1 MFTRQWTLAFTL
13 CLAVGSWGQGQTP
26 APANPDNARIEVL
39 VRKLGSSSFVQ
50 REQARKEL
58 EVIGT
63 PALEPLR
70 RANKTADAETNRRI
84 AEMIRLFEEQLLTRQ
99 ILAPKEV
106 HLKLTG
112 VAVQQAITELA
123 NVSGYP
129 IQFQGDATKFA
140 DKKITL
146 DSGKLAFW
154 EALDRVCEQAGL
166 MDRIDLAVQVT
177 TDDPIVLRG
186 KKGGIRRIQQFPLP
200 APAPPGPIVLVHRG
214 NEKSI
219 VSYAGAVKT
228 ELRISRKPGAKEMN
242 LLFVVSAEPRLLNNT
257 LLGQPII
264 DKAFD
269 DQSRILQTVPDVPK
283 ADTNN
288 VDELQQLAAQ
298 GLITT
303 DFGMQVSSRRSTQ
316 IRVKD
321 GEQTAKQLK
330 ELAGKLTLQL
340 DLQNETLA
348 RIDKVLEAA
357 GKSAGAANG
366 GTMKVHSVKKL
377 AGGVIEVQV
386 SLENLAANPF
396 GPNIIVNA
404 NGGIIIRGNVAINGG
419 IVIGPNGMR
428 INGGNGN
435 RSDLPDLV
443 DSKGKKFELGDVSAD
458 SFNFV
463 NGSSSRTATILY
475 VPHAGQTEPRELV
488 LFGTR
493 THTIAVP
500 FRFENLPL
508 P

>member
-1 MFTRQWTLAFTL
+1 MYTRQWSLAFTL
-13 CLAVGSWGQGQTP
+13 CLAIGSWGHGQTP
-26 APANPDNARIEVL
+26 PPENPDNARIEAL
-39 VRKLGSSSFVQ
+39 VRKLGSSSFVL
-50 REQARKEL
+50 REQSRKEL
-58 EVIGT
+58 EAIGT

-70 RANKTADAETNRRI
+70 RVKNTSDAETNRRI
-84 AEMIRLFEEQLLTRQ
+84 AELIRRFEEQILTRQ

-106 HLKLTG
+106 HLKLNG
-112 VAVQQAITELA
+112 VGVQQAIAELA
-123 NVSGYP
+123 SLSGYP

-146 DSGKLAFW
+146 DGSKLTFW
-154 EALDRVCEQAGL
+154 EALDRVCDQAGL
-166 MDRIDLAVQVT
+166 MERIDLSVQVT
-177 TDDPIVLRG
+177 TEDPMVLRG

-200 APAPPGPIVLVHRG
+200 SPAPAGPIVLIHRG
-214 NEKSI
+214 NEKSM

-228 ELRISRKPGAKEMN
+228 ELRISREAGRKELN
-242 LLFVVSAEPRLLNNT
+242 LLFVVSAEPRLVNNT

-269 DQSRILQTVPDVPK
+269 DRSRILQTVADVPK
-283 ADTNN
+283 AHTNH
-288 VDELQQLAAQ
+288 VDELQLLAAQ
-298 GLITT
+298 GLLFT

-321 GEQTAKQLK
+321 GAPTAKQLK
-330 ELAGKLTLQL
+330 SLDGKLTLQL

-357 GKSAGAANG
+357 GKSADAAAG

-386 SLENLAANPF
+386 SLENLVANPF

-404 NGGIIIRGNVAINGG
+404 NGGIVIRGNVVINGG
-419 IVIGPNGMR
+419 VVIGPNGVR

-443 DSKGKKFELGDVSAD
+443 DAKGKKFELGNVSAD

-475 VPHAGQTEPRELV
+475 LPRAGQTEPRELV

-493 THTIAVP
+493 THTVAVP

>member
-1 MFTRQWTLAFTL
+1 
-13 CLAVGSWGQGQTP
+13 
-26 APANPDNARIEVL
+26 
-39 VRKLGSSSFVQ
+39 VQ
-50 REQARKEL
+50 REQSRKEL
-58 EVIGT
+58 EAIGT

-70 RANKTADAETNRRI
+70 RMNKTADVEVNRRI
-84 AEMIRLFEEQLLTRQ
+84 AELIRRLEEQLLTRQ

-106 HLKLTG
+106 HLKWNG
-112 VAVQQAITELA
+112 VGVQQAIAELA
-123 NVSGYP
+123 SLSGYP

-146 DSGKLAFW
+146 DTGKLAFW

-166 MDRIDLAVQVT
+166 MERIDLAVRVT

-186 KKGGIRRIQQFPLP
+186 KKGGILRIQQFPPP

-214 NEKSI
+214 NEKSM

-228 ELRISRKPGAKEMN
+228 QLRISREPSGKEIN
-242 LLFVVSAEPRLLNNT
+242 LLFVVSAEPRMLNNT

-269 DQSRILQTVPDVPK
+269 DQSRNLQIVPDVPK
-283 ADTNN
+283 ADTNH

-303 DFGMQVSSRRSTQ
+303 DFGLHVSSRRSAQ

-340 DLQNETLA
+340 DRQNETLVK
-348 RIDKVLEAA
+348 IDKVLEAA
-357 GKSAGAANG
+357 GKSADSPNG
-366 GTMKVHSVKKL
+366 GTMKVRAVKKF
-377 AGGVIEVQV
+377 ASGDIELQV
-386 SLENLAANPF
+386 TLDNLTPNPF
-396 GPNIIVNA
+396 GDNVII
-404 NGGIIIRGNVAINGG
+404 NGGNIIIRGNLNVQGM
-419 IVIGPNGMR
+419 VIGPGGVR
-428 INGGNGN
+428 INGGSGSSN
-435 RSDLPDLV
+435 DLPDLI
-443 DSKGKKFELGDVSAD
+443 DAKGQKYKATKVIGD

-463 NGSSSRTATILY
+463 NGSSSRTVTIY
-475 VPHAGQTEPRELV
+475 FQPNPGQAEPHELV

-493 THTIAVP
+493 THTIALP